1 MTNIQLNLSIF
12 LQNLND
18 QRILT
23 FTPFTGL
30 PNKKYISS
38 KNYILKNYLSMFYL
52 FACVIV

>member
-1 MTNIQLNLSIF
+1 MTNIQLNFSIF

-23 FTPFTGL
+23 FTATGL

-38 KNYILKNYLSMFYL
+38 KNYILKNYLSIFYL
-52 FACVIV
+52 FVCVIV